1 MTAPPLAVVLGRCD
15 EMRAEV
21 FFRVTLP
28 GPAAAPRLAG
38 TLVGPHCRRATTL
51 PAVARVTDLGPA
63 RPASAATD
71 VDAAV
76 GRAIVT
82 EPAYWTPDLPA
93 VYRLDLKVVHGA
105 DVRRIDG
112 VVIGLRRLGVRRR
125 SLWLDGRR
133 WVPRGVACT
142 AAECDVA
149 VLREA
154 ASTAVLRA
162 PDEAALAAADA
173 AGVAVIALL
182 DRVDD
187 AAAERIACW
196 ALHPAVMLAVLPG
209 AATAAE
215 VTALAAAVRNAK
227 GTLLLAQSVAGAAP
241 PPALADGLDCL
252 VVSLDRG
259 GLPHDGWRGPPPVPL
274 LAWRQADVPCGERRR
289 ACDVLQA
296 ELAAWGLGG
305 GAAHLAWDWAGYVVG

>member
-1 MTAPPLAVVLGRCD
+1 
-15 EMRAEV
+15 
-21 FFRVTLP
+21 
-28 GPAAAPRLAG
+28 
-38 TLVGPHCRRATTL
+38 
-51 PAVARVTDLGPA
+51 
-63 RPASAATD
+63 
-71 VDAAV
+71 
-76 GRAIVT
+76 
-82 EPAYWTPDLPA
+82 
-93 VYRLDLKVVHGA
+93 
-105 DVRRIDG
+105 
-112 VVIGLRRLGVRRR
+112 
-125 SLWLDGRR
+125 
-133 WVPRGVACT
+133 
-142 AAECDVA
+142 
-149 VLREA
+149 
-154 ASTAVLRA
+154 
-162 PDEAALAAADA
+162 
-173 AGVAVIALL
+173 
-182 DRVDD
+182 
-187 AAAERIACW
+187 
-196 ALHPAVMLAVLPG
+196 MLAVLPG